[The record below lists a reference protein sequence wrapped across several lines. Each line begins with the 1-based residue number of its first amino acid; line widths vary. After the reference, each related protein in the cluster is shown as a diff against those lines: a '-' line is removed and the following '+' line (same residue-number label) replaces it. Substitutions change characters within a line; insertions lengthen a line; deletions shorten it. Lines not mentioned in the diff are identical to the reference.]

1 MYCLGNVACFVIE
14 IDMQVHTVHT
24 NVGAAMIEA
33 LIVAHE
39 KNPNTHGKVK
49 GYISDAWA
57 KNKHT
62 YKRNDWNANLSFRT
76 AKKLKEEGILV

>member
-1 MYCLGNVACFVIE
+1 MLSYYGKE

-39 KNPNTHGKVK
+39 KNRDAHGKMK
-49 GYISDAWA
+49 GYIFDAWD

-62 YKRNDWNANLSFRT
+62 YKRNDWNASLSFKT